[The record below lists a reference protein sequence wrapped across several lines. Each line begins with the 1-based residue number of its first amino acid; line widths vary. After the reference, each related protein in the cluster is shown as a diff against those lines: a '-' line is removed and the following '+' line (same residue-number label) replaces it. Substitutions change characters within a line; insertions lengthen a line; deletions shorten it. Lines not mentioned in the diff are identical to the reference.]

1 MPQVSK
7 NLLVV
12 EDDQEWCEN
21 YVRAAKTEGFDS
33 IKIAQNLRQAEALI
47 DQMQFAVAFIDIG
60 LNITDDRNVDGI
72 RVMGKIRDS
81 GDQTSII
88 VVTGRSGRDVLPIAR
103 NVLKEYNAL
112 DIVGKA
118 DAKPQEIRDLLRVG
132 LGEFIEKNAAE
143 GVTAED
149 VLRGGTPRLHWD
161 SQMLKA
167 TDVQNGVQGLRNFL
181 ATLLGEF
188 LPLVAS
194 NESEPVTLDSTN
206 GLAHGIYWSRATG
219 RAVVVFYGRRSAAGG
234 VVDEAK
240 SSGLLLGRYHVDKL
254 LTRSSAHGLTGAV
267 FALQDTPRESFGAL
281 R

>member
-1 MPQVSK
+1 MPQVAK

-21 YVRAAKTEGFDS
+21 YVRAAKREGFDS
-33 IKIAQNLRQAEALI
+33 IKIAQNLRQAEAFI

-60 LNITDDRNVDGI
+60 LNVTDDRNVDGI

-88 VVTGRSGRDVLPIAR
+88 VVTGRSGRDVLPITR
-103 NVLKEYNAL
+103 NALKEYNAF

-118 DAKPQEIRDLLRVG
+118 DIEPQQIRELLRAG
-132 LGEFIEKNAAE
+132 LEKFREENAAE
-143 GVTAED
+143 GVIVED
-149 VLRGGTPRLHWD
+149 VLRGGTPRLYWD

-167 TDVQNGVQGLRNFL
+167 TDVRNGVRGLHSFL
-181 ATLLGEF
+181 AALLDEF

-194 NESEPVTLDSTN
+194 NGSEPVTLDSTT

-219 RAVVVFYGRRSAAGG
+219 RAVAVFYGRRSAADE
-234 VVDEAK
+234 VDKAK

-254 LTRSSAHGLTGAV
+254 LMRSSAHGLTGAV
-267 FALQDTPRESFGAL
+267 FALEDVARESFGAL
-281 R
+281 G